1 VFEGGLAKRIEA
13 RRDACGKEAIVQG
26 EYPGRIAS
34 LRALHMLNRGI
45 GLIPKTILDVRAIVL
60 AALRQLMNPSA
71 RASRGIGFTAD
82 L

>member
-1 VFEGGLAKRIEA
+1 
-13 RRDACGKEAIVQG
+13 
-26 EYPGRIAS
+26 
-34 LRALHMLNRGI
+34 MLNRGI